1 MNDSQIIPSN
11 HVKPAFVPKR
21 STGNSLNGVARQAR
35 RGKGLDGGVSSSA
48 SKQSNTPA
56 SAVSYDVPSFVGI
69 AG

>member
-35 RGKGLDGGVSSSA
+35 RGKGIEGGVSSSPTKV
-48 SKQSNTPA
+48 SKPH
-56 SAVSYDVPSFVGI
+56 AVMPSFVGI

>member
-35 RGKGLDGGVSSSA
+35 RGKGVEGGVSSSVGKQR
-48 SKQSNTPA
+48 KQSYIA
-56 SAVSYDVPSFVGI
+56 PSFVGI